1 MRLFLSLI
9 LLLGLS
15 VSLAAPPSPAPSAAP
30 QEAAEARL
38 EHFRAQARGKPSFK
52 LLQRMNK
59 LTRILEPRRASGE
72 SVAPDDIDHQYA
84 AYLDVLRARRAEGEG
99 EAALCLAWLDYEPC
113 RQKPCAETVVENIRR
128 AADSGIPLAM
138 DEMAK
143 LHRDGYGLPPS
154 RREAADWFLRAAR
167 GYHARQLR
175 EATLHS
181 LAQALALVPDHAEAL
196 TLRQSL
202 SP

>member
-9 LLLGLS
+9 LLLGLP
-15 VSLAAPPSPAPSAAP
+15 VSLAAPPSPAPSTAP
-30 QEAAEARL
+30 QDAAEARL

-84 AYLDVLRARRAEGEG
+84 AYLDVLRERRAEGEG

-113 RQKPCAETVVENIRR
+113 RQQACAATVVEHIRL

-143 LHRDGYGLPPS
+143 LYRDGYGLSAS
-154 RREAADWFLRAAR
+154 RTQAADWFVRAAR

-181 LAQALALVPDHAEAL
+181 LAEALALVPEHADAL
-196 TLRQSL
+196 ALRKAL
-202 SP
+202 DR